1 MSAQSAPEQSM
12 EDILASI
19 RKIISDDGI
28 EEAVADAQP
37 NVVPDNEVDVQA
49 NNESDNLEPAS
60 PVVLVERR
68 ENLDDNFLSS
78 EDDTIIDDTIDIG
91 QFSAKTSEIPVT
103 SKDVTTGDPQT
114 PVQVQ
119 VQENIDT
126 SELHPA
132 IANAMAFVA
141 TGEGQKSP
149 TTEKPVFAGNANDT
163 PQIAERSLV
172 SPDDSDRR
180 GEDER
185 RNHPLR
191 RGADR
196 GDHEFKSAL
205 MSPTTNSAIANSF
218 EQLKASATD
227 GLDDKVETM
236 LRPMLREWMDNNLP
250 SMVERLVRDEIERV
264 SRGE

>member
-28 EEAVADAQP
+28 EEAVADAQTNAQVETP
-37 NVVPDNEVDVQA
+37 VKEEIAAAPSA
-49 NNESDNLEPAS
+49 

-68 ENLDDNFLSS
+68 ENLEDIALSS
-78 EDDTIIDDTIDIG
+78 QDDPVDIE
-91 QFSAKTSEIPVT
+91 QYSEKTSQEPVI
-103 SKDVTTGDPQT
+103 SQEVADDAPQS
-114 PVQVQ
+114 
-119 VQENIDT
+119 QEDI
-126 SELHPA
+126 SPKELHPA
-132 IANAMAFVA
+132 IANAMAYVA

-149 TTEKPVFAGNANDT
+149 VTEKPVFAGNANDT

-180 GEDER
+180 GDDER

-196 GDHEFKSAL
+196 SDEQFKTAL
-205 MSPTTNSAIANSF
+205 MSPSTNNAIASSF
-218 EQLKASATD
+218 EQLKAS
-227 GLDDKVETM
+227 E
-236 LRPMLREWMDNNLP
+236 
-250 SMVERLVRDEIERV
+250 
-264 SRGE
+264 

>member
-28 EEAVADAQP
+28 EEAVADAQSSAASS
-37 NVVPDNEVDVQA
+37 EEAYVQA
-49 NNESDNLEPAS
+49 NDETGAPAPSISVESPIPA
-60 PVVLVERR
+60 VLVERR
-68 ENLDDNFLSS
+68 ESL
-78 EDDTIIDDTIDIG
+78 EDSVG
-91 QFSAKTSEIPVT
+91 Q
-103 SKDVTTGDPQT
+103 
-114 PVQVQ
+114 
-119 VQENIDT
+119 N
-126 SELHPA
+126 LHPA

-141 TGEGQKSP
+141 TGEGQQSP
-149 TTEKPVFAGNANDT
+149 AAEKPVFAGNANDT
-163 PQIAERSLV
+163 PQISERSLV

-196 GDHEFKSAL
+196 GDQEFKTAL
-205 MSPTTNSAIANSF
+205 MSPSTNNAITSSF

-227 GLDDKVETM
+227 DLDDKVEAM

>member
-28 EEAVADAQP
+28 EETVADAQTSAEAQDP
-37 NVVPDNEVDVQA
+37 ANEETA
-49 NNESDNLEPAS
+49 AAPST

-68 ENLDDNFLSS
+68 ENLEDFDLSS
-78 EDDTIIDDTIDIG
+78 QDDPVDIE
-91 QFSAKTSEIPVT
+91 QYSAKTSQEPIISQEVA
-103 SKDVTTGDPQT
+103 DDAPQT
-114 PVQVQ
+114 QVDI
-119 VQENIDT
+119 EPN
-126 SELHPA
+126 ELHPA

-180 GEDER
+180 AEDER

-196 GDHEFKSAL
+196 SDEQFKSAL
-205 MSPTTNSAIANSF
+205 MSPATNNAIASSF

-227 GLDDKVETM
+227 DLDDKVEAM